1 MQFITYKGI
10 EVPAKEESMFSYGL
24 TIRGPQHTDK
34 QA

>member
-10 EVPAKEESMFSYGL
+10 EVPTKEESIFFYGL
-24 TIRGPQHTDK
+24 AIRGPQHTNK